1 MPFLSSYRRLPLIAA
16 LASLVLLPALRG
28 AVHLPP
34 GFAVEIVA
42 DSTAVSEPIDLTFSP
57 DGAAWVTGRAGDLWR
72 VDPASRTTRRVG
84 GVDTD
89 VSGDR
94 GLHGVALHPEF
105 PETPHVF
112 LAYHLTNHVEGK
124 YRSRIARWTVAGK
137 GDSTTLEPSSEKS
150 LVEWDG
156 DQAGQHVGGGLLAHP
171 TERVLYATTGENNQ
185 NANLLK
191 YCDDP
196 ENKAQSLHDLRGKVL
211 RMGFDGSVPR
221 DNPNAG
227 NPGPLGL
234 IYTRGHRQPWSLSFD
249 PKVGVLLAENGGD
262 LADDHDEVNRLVPGG
277 NYGWPK
283 VFGDGWLTSS
293 RTNRVEG
300 FTSPWFNYRRNTGAS
315 CTGAVIY
322 RSSSKSA
329 AYPSRYQG
337 GLFYADFGRKTIRY
351 AAVDPKSGRPGESE
365 AFLQG
370 LTAGP
375 VALRAGPDGAL
386 YFITH
391 GGATK
396 ASTNDAIVRIVW
408 KP

>member
-1 MPFLSSYRRLPLIAA
+1 
-16 LASLVLLPALRG
+16 
-28 AVHLPP
+28 
-34 GFAVEIVA
+34 
-42 DSTAVSEPIDLTFSP
+42 
-57 DGAAWVTGRAGDLWR
+57 
-72 VDPASRTTRRVG
+72 
-84 GVDTD
+84 
-89 VSGDR
+89 
-94 GLHGVALHPEF
+94 
-105 PETPHVF
+105 
-112 LAYHLTNHVEGK
+112 
-124 YRSRIARWTVAGK
+124 
-137 GDSTTLEPSSEKS
+137 
-150 LVEWDG
+150 
-156 DQAGQHVGGGLLAHP
+156 
-171 TERVLYATTGENNQ
+171 
-185 NANLLK
+185 
-191 YCDDP
+191 
-196 ENKAQSLHDLRGKVL
+196 
-211 RMGFDGSVPR
+211 MGFDGSVPR

-262 LADDHDEVNRLVPGG
+262 LADDYDEVNRLVPGG

-322 RSSSKSA
+322 RSSSKTT
-329 AYPSRYQG
+329 AYPAHYQG

-396 ASTNDAIVRIVW
+396 ASPNDAIVRIVW